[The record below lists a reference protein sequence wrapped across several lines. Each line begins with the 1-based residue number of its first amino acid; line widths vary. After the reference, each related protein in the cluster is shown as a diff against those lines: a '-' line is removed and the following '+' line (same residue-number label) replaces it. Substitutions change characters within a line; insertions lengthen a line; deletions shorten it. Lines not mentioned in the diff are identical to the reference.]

1 MLNNKIEKLNSKDA
15 EIFKK
20 FFIENGEF
28 PFEGCWLRDQRK
40 ENAKTSGYIDET
52 TKRRRFIHFYNTY
65 NLLEENGDYIFN
77 LKNFYIYVTNTLP
90 KNEVDEYLSKI
101 LKVLKDKNFEKTSDT
116 TYLKDNFEVVINLYK
131 IHPQNT
137 SDFPQNY
144 LSCDIVLH
152 NKGYEYKEIQ
162 DRMWKLSRKNF
173 RKPDKRENPKYVY
186 DAKEILKYLPAQV
199 EMGCGPSID
208 AGIPPLHEMHEIYR
222 VQNHITGKFYFSEED
237 TLILDILKDP
247 NKMFKKFSQ
256 TPLKCIR
263 ARHTQGYLDFKKL
276 YDKGLFKGIVYNN
289 NFDRL
294 VKRLDIPEQIIRTY
308 SFDTLIPT
316 VKFDKDVKSLICIG
330 CHADRRKVQKQAREQ
345 NLKIIFI
352 DPEGFY
358 TEDGFDKY
366 LIEGPQNDD
375 IIYKT
380 TFENA
385 MVELGREFYDTE
397 NSRI

>member
-1 MLNNKIEKLNSKDA
+1 MLNRKIEKLNLQDA
-15 EIFKK
+15 ETFKNY
-20 FFIENGEF
+20 FLENGEYS
-28 PFEGCWLRDQRK
+28 FEGCWLRDQRK
-40 ENAKTSGYIDET
+40 ENAARSGYINET

-65 NLLEENGDYIFN
+65 NLLEENGECFLN

-90 KNEVDEYLSKI
+90 KKEVDEYLNKI
-101 LKVLKDKNFEKTSDT
+101 LEVLKTQNFEKTSNT
-116 TYLKDNFEVVINLYK
+116 TFLKNEFEVVINLYEN
-131 IHPQNT
+131 HPQNT
-137 SDFPQNY
+137 SSFPKDY

-162 DRMWKLSRKNF
+162 ERMWDLSRKNY
-173 RKPDKRENPKYVY
+173 RQPDKRENPKYVY
-186 DAKEILKYLPAQV
+186 SAKEILEFLPAQI

-208 AGIPPLHEMHEIYR
+208 AGIPPLHEMHETYR
-222 VQNHITGKFYFSEED
+222 VQNHITGKFYFSSED
-237 TLILDILKDP
+237 TLILDVLKEP

-256 TPLKCIR
+256 TLLKCIR
-263 ARHTQGYLDFKKL
+263 AEHTKGYLDFKKL

-308 SFDTLIPT
+308 SFDTVIPT
-316 VKFDKDVKSLICIG
+316 AKFDKDVKSLICIG
-330 CHADRRKVQKQAREQ
+330 CHADRRKVEKQAREQ

-358 TEDGFDKY
+358 TEDGFDEY
-366 LIEGPQNDD
+366 LIEGPKNED

-380 TFENA
+380 TFEKA
-385 MVELGREFYDTE
+385 MVELGELYDSK